1 MKTLYLDCFSGIS
14 GDMCL
19 AALLDLGVPLA
30 AVEDVIARLGIPVTV
45 EKKRVSK
52 RGIRATRVLVR
63 TSAPQPPTRSLRELE
78 EILKQ
83 SSLPRPLAERVE
95 DLLLRLARAEAAVHG
110 EEAHEV
116 HFHEL
121 GGLDTLVDLAGTL
134 AGLECLGVQKVIASP
149 LPLGVGKI
157 QTAHGALPLP
167 APATLNLLQG
177 IPTYGVP
184 LEAELVTPTG
194 AALVAA
200 LAEGFGPPPF
210 ARWEK
215 IGYGAGA
222 RDLPQPNVL
231 RAWLGECLNLLR
243 EAENREGDA
252 APSPLT
258 FDEDAV
264 AVVETQLD
272 DLNPELLPYL
282 RERLEGEGAL
292 DVTFTPALMKKGR
305 PGNLV
310 TVLAP
315 PDRLEPLA
323 RVLFRESTALGVRW
337 RLASRIKLF
346 RTTLE
351 VATPYGRIPVKLGFA
366 RRPDGTPEYLNL
378 APEYEACARR
388 AQETGASLKEVY
400 QAAAGAAREAIQDPS
415 SKPFL
420 P

>member
-1 MKTLYLDCFSGIS
+1 MRIIYLDCFSGIS

-19 AALLDLGVPLA
+19 AALLDLGVPLE
-30 AVEDVIARLGIPVTV
+30 VFERVISQLGIPATI
-45 EKKRVSK
+45 EKSEVSK
-52 RGIRATRVLVR
+52 NGIRAARVMVHAR
-63 TSAPQPPTRSLRELE
+63 APQPSARNLE
-78 EILKQ
+78 ELLEILEG
-83 SSLPRPLAERVE
+83 SSLPPRFATKVE
-95 DLLLRLARAEAAVHG
+95 EALWRLARAEAAVHG
-110 EEAHEV
+110 EEPDEV

-134 AGLECLGVQKVIASP
+134 AGLDYLGVQKVAASP
-149 LPLGVGKI
+149 LPLGRGSV
-157 QTAHGALPLP
+157 QTAHGILPLP

-194 AALVAA
+194 ATLVAL
-200 LAEGFGPPPF
+200 LAGSFGPPPL

-222 RDLPQPNVL
+222 KDLPHPNVL
-231 RAWLGECLNLLR
+231 RAWLGESLNLLR
-243 EAENREGDA
+243 EAENRREDA
-252 APSPLT
+252 APASLT

-264 AVVETQLD
+264 TVLETQLD
-272 DLNPELLPYL
+272 DMNPELLPYL

-292 DVTFTPALMKKGR
+292 DVAFTPVFMKKGR

-310 TVLAP
+310 TALAP

-323 RVLFRESTALGVRW
+323 RVLFQESTTLGLRW
-337 RLASRIKLF
+337 YPASRLKLF
-346 RTTLE
+346 RTSLE
-351 VATPYGRIPVKLGFA
+351 VTTPYGTIPVKLGFA
-366 RRPDGTPEYLNL
+366 RHPDGTPEYLNI

-388 AQETGASLKEVY
+388 AQETGVSLKEVY
-400 QAAAGAAREAIQDPS
+400 QAAAGAAREIIQGSS